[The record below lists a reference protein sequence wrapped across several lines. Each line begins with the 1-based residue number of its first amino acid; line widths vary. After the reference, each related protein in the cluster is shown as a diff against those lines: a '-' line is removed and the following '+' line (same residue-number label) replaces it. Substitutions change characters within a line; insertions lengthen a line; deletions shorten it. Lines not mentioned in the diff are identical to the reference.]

1 MSIMVNR
8 KTYCTWLKSN
18 AFKFILRP
26 NINMTVSKYN
36 SDERRT
42 VKFLYTT

>member
-8 KTYCTWLKSN
+8 KTYSTWIKSN

-26 NINMTVSKYN
+26 NMTVSKYN
-36 SDERRT
+36 NDERRT

>member
-8 KTYCTWLKSN
+8 KTYCTWLKST

-26 NINMTVSKYN
+26 NMTVSKYN